1 MKKIILLLL
10 VAFLSVTAHAQK
22 SAADSTARVIELKQL
37 SISYRHI
44 VGDIEYAKD
53 IRESID
59 AFQLGRSEEKK
70 EEQQDAND
78 KQQAQLA
85 EIKKQLEQKLR
96 DRVAAYQAL
105 YPDKKK

>member
-22 SAADSTARVIELKQL
+22 SAADSTARVAELKQL
-37 SISYRHI
+37 VASYQRTI
-44 VGDIEYAKD
+44 ADIDYAKT

-59 AFQLGRSEEKK
+59 ALQLGRSEEKK
-70 EEQQDAND
+70 EEQQDDND
-78 KQQAQLA
+78 KQQEQLA